1 MDQKSYPQC
10 RNISMNCAYLGFRLS
25 WQPLI
30 VDGRLRNNSIKTKL
44 FWFKCINGFDV
55 KGIKLWNISPR
66 RCDSYNYSHSLDW
79 LAKSSIMSNIR
90 GRFPGRPLSARRQK
104 ARLRLTESDF
114 NRSLGSSAFETAQHI
129 QRGLE
134 AFHHTFNLPTSHLLK
149 APECII
155 KVSHSNCV
163 VNQFWRDFICRLEYL

>member
-1 MDQKSYPQC
+1 MCSLVV
-10 RNISMNCAYLGFRLS
+10 ATLVS
-25 WQPLI
+25 W
-30 VDGRLRNNSIKTKL
+30 RSIKKHFYKNEA

-55 KGIKLWNISPR
+55 KTIKLWNISPR
-66 RCDSYNYSHSLDW
+66 RCDSYNLSHSRDW

-114 NRSLGSSAFETAQHI
+114 NKSLGSSAFETAQHI

-134 AFHHTFNLPTSHLLK
+134 AFHHTFDLPTSYQHR

-155 KVSHSNCV
+155 KVSHINCV
-163 VNQFWRDFICRLEYL
+163 VNQFWRDFIWRLNTFKVL